1 MLIVVFL
8 LILTSDGFAFIL
20 LLGDIMNKIILVD
33 GNNLLFR
40 SFYATAYQ
48 GVIMKNSKGFPT
60 NALYG
65 FINMMNK
72 IIQEENPSYIMVAFD
87 KGKTFRHDKY
97 NQYKAG
103 RSEMPDELRVQFPKA
118 KEILE
123 SMGIKYFEIDNYE
136 ADDIIGTISLEVE
149 KSNDFFATIVSSD
162 KDLLQLIG
170 DRVDV
175 KLLKQTGYIM
185 MTKDEFIKTYQV
197 PPIRMIDLKALMGD
211 SSDHIPGVKGIGE
224 KTAITLLSKYQS
236 LDNLYEH
243 INEVTGKT
251 REKLENDKENAY
263 MSYDLATIYR
273 EVPIDFSLEDCIY
286 TKQNSKKFT
295 ELLQEFEFHS
305 LLKKYHLDDVE
316 HVTEKN
322 SMLSILPIEKLSSN
336 TFSFY
341 VETKGSVYS
350 KSEVLGVG
358 IYDGISGYFL
368 SKNELEKNKELFSD
382 SKYKY
387 TYDLKKDIVVLNSLG
402 ISISNVT
409 FDTMIAAY
417 LLDYVVKDDIS
428 FVAQAFDVSLP
439 LYEELYGTE
448 KRPKEITEEKL
459 KEVCCQKAKFIYDT
473 RNQLLEDLQKNNEL
487 ELFQKIEMPL
497 SRVLADMELTGIKV
511 DVSYLDKIALDLKSQ
526 MEVVEKEIY
535 ELAGVTFNIMSPVQL
550 SKILFETLEI
560 PYPKRV
566 KDGKYSTSKD
576 ILDKIHFVHPIVDKI
591 LEYRTLAKLYTNY
604 AVGLKAEV
612 REDGRIHTIFT
623 QTLTR
628 TGRLSSISPNL
639 QNIPARAEYSK
650 LIRKA
655 FIPDNNSKLLSS
667 DYSQVELRIFAHM
680 SKAENLIQAFKE
692 NQDIHTKTASDIF
705 QVSMDEVT
713 KDMRRTAKA
722 VNFGILYGISSF
734 GLSEDLGVDIATAK
748 KFIDNYLETY
758 PGISEYMEDEKKKA
772 YELGY
777 VTTLMN
783 RRRVIEELKN
793 KNYMIRSSGER
804 MALNTPI
811 QGTAADIL
819 KKAMV
824 EIYDE
829 FNKRGLK
836 SKMLIQVHDELV
848 FNVLDDE
855 LEEVSSIVRNIM
867 ENTIQLS
874 VPLKVDIEYGD
885 NWYEAK

>member
-1 MLIVVFL
+1 
-8 LILTSDGFAFIL
+8 
-20 LLGDIMNKIILVD
+20 MNKIILVD

-40 SFYATAYQ
+40 SFYATFYQ

-97 NQYKAG
+97 DEYKAG
-103 RSEMPDELRVQFPKA
+103 RVEMPEELKLQFPKA
-118 KEILE
+118 KEILDA
-123 SMGIKYFEIDNYE
+123 MGIKYFEIDNYE
-136 ADDIIGTISLEVE
+136 ADDIIGTLSSYVDQ
-149 KSNDFFATIVSSD
+149 SNDFVATIVSSD
-162 KDLLQLIG
+162 KDLLQLIS
-170 DRVDV
+170 DKVVV
-175 KLLKQTGYIM
+175 KLLKTSGHIM
-185 MTKDEFIKTYQV
+185 MTKEEFIKTYQV
-197 PPIRMIDLKALMGD
+197 EPIHMIDLKALMGD
-211 SSDHIPGVKGIGE
+211 ASDHIPGVKGIGE
-224 KTAITLLSKYQS
+224 KTAINLLSKFES
-236 LDNLYEH
+236 LDNLYLH
-243 INEVTGKT
+243 IDEVTGKT
-251 REKLENDKENAY
+251 KEKLVNDKESAY

-273 EVPIDFSLEDCIY
+273 EVPLGFTLEDCKYQKIN
-286 TKQNSKKFT
+286 TKRFT

-305 LLKKYHLDDVE
+305 LLKKYHLEEEVE
-316 HVTEKN
+316 EKKEELHF
-322 SMLSILPIEKLSSN
+322 SPIEELTSH

-341 VETKGSVYS
+341 VETRGEVYS

-358 IYDGISGYFL
+358 IYDGISSYFL
-368 SKNELEKNKELFSD
+368 TKEELEKHKELFSSD
-382 SKYKY
+382 SFKY
-387 TYDLKKDIVVLNSLG
+387 TYDYKKDMVVLKSLG
-402 ISISNVT
+402 IDLENVT

-428 FVAQAFDVSLP
+428 FLAQAFHCSIPFYDDI
-439 LYEELYGTE
+439 YGSV
-448 KRPKEITEEKL
+448 KRPKEVSVEQIRDISCK
-459 KEVCCQKAKFIYDT
+459 KAKFIYDT
-473 RNQLLEDLQKNNEL
+473 RNQLLEELKNYDEL
-487 ELFQKIEMPL
+487 ELFQNIEMPL

-511 DVSYLDKIALDLKSQ
+511 DVSYLEKVEDELKKK
-526 MEVVEKEIY
+526 MDEVEEEIY
-535 ELAGVTFNIMSPVQL
+535 QLAGTKFNIMSPAQL
-550 SKILFETLEI
+550 SKVLFETLEI

-576 ILDKIHFVHPIVDKI
+576 ILDKIRFVHPIVDKI
-591 LEYRTLAKLYTNY
+591 LEYRTLSKLYTNY
-604 AVGLKAEV
+604 AVGLISEV

-639 QNIPARAEYSK
+639 QNIPARSEYSK
-650 LIRKA
+650 LIRTA
-655 FIPDNNSKLLSS
+655 FIPDSHSKLLSS

-680 SKAENLIQAFKE
+680 SKAENLIQAFKDGK
-692 NQDIHTKTASDIF
+692 DIHTKTASDIF
-705 QVSMDEVT
+705 HVPMDEVT

-734 GLSEDLGVDIATAK
+734 GLSEDLGIDIATAK
-748 KFIDNYLETY
+748 KFITNYLETY
-758 PGISEYMEDEKKKA
+758 PGISEYMEEEKKKA
-772 YELGY
+772 YENGY

-783 RRRVIEELKN
+783 RRRVIDELKS
-793 KNYMIRSSGER
+793 KNYMVRSSGER

-811 QGTAADIL
+811 QGSAADIL

-824 EIYDE
+824 EIYEE
-829 FNKRGLK
+829 FKKRGLK

-855 LEEVSSIVRNIM
+855 LDEVSKIVRDVM
-867 ENTIQLS
+867 EHTIELS
-874 VPLKVDIEYGD
+874 VPLKVDIEYGN

>member
-1 MLIVVFL
+1 
-8 LILTSDGFAFIL
+8 
-20 LLGDIMNKIILVD
+20 MNKIILVD

-40 SFYATAYQ
+40 SFFATAYQ

-97 NQYKAG
+97 EEYKAG
-103 RSEMPDELRVQFPKA
+103 RSEMPDELRLQFPKA
-118 KEILE
+118 KEILDA
-123 SMGIKYFEIDNYE
+123 MGIKHFEIDNYE
-136 ADDIIGTISLEVE
+136 ADDIIGTLSLEVE
-149 KSNDFFATIVSSD
+149 HRDDFVATIVSSD
-162 KDLLQLIG
+162 KDLLQLIS
-170 DRVDV
+170 DKVDV
-175 KLLKQTGYIM
+175 KLLKQSGHIM

-224 KTAITLLSKYQS
+224 KTAINLLSKFQS
-236 LDNLYEH
+236 LDNLYLH
-243 INEVTGKT
+243 IDEVSGKT
-251 REKLENDKENAY
+251 REKLENDKKNAY

-273 EVPIDFSLEDCIY
+273 EVPLDFTIEDCKY
-286 TKQNSKKFT
+286 TGENSVRFT

-305 LLKKYHLDDVE
+305 LLKKYHLTEDVATTVKKE
-316 HVTEKN
+316 EVI
-322 SMLSILPIEKLSSN
+322 SILPIEKLTSN

-341 VETKGSVYS
+341 VETRGSVYS

-368 SKNELEKNKELFSD
+368 SREELEEHRDLFSN
-382 SKYKY
+382 SSFKY
-387 TYDLKKDIVVLNSLG
+387 TYDLKKNIVVLNSLG
-402 ISISNVT
+402 IQISNVT
-409 FDTMIAAY
+409 FDTMIATY

-428 FVAQAFDVSLP
+428 YVAQAFDVSLP
-439 LYEELYGTE
+439 LYDDLFGTE
-448 KRPKEITEEKL
+448 KRPKEVSSDVL
-459 KEVCCQKAKFIYDT
+459 KDVCCRKAKFIYDT
-473 RNQLLEDLQKNNEL
+473 RNQLLEDLGKNNEL
-487 ELFQKIEMPL
+487 DLFQKIEMPL
-497 SRVLADMELTGIKV
+497 SRVLADMELTGILV
-511 DVSYLDKIALDLKSQ
+511 DVPYLEKIEADLKSQ
-526 MEVVEKEIY
+526 MDVLEQEIY
-535 ELAGVTFNIMSPVQL
+535 ELAGITFNIMSPAQL
-550 SKILFETLEI
+550 AKVLFENLEI
-560 PYPKRV
+560 PYPKKV

-576 ILDKIHFVHPIVDKI
+576 ILDKIRFVHPIVDKI
-591 LEYRTLAKLYTNY
+591 LDYRTVSKLYTNY
-604 AVGLKAEV
+604 AVGLKSEV

-639 QNIPARAEYSK
+639 QNIPASLEYSK
-650 LIRKA
+650 LIRTA
-655 FIPDNNSKLLSS
+655 FIPNPHSKILSS

-680 SKAENLIQAFKE
+680 SKADNLIQAFKDGK
-692 NQDIHTKTASDIF
+692 DIHTKTASDIF
-705 QVSMDEVT
+705 HVPMDEVT

-758 PGISEYMEDEKKKA
+758 PGISEYMEEEKKKA

-804 MALNTPI
+804 IALNTPI

-855 LEEVSSIVRNIM
+855 LEEVSSIVRDIM
-867 ENTIQLS
+867 ENTIKLS

>member
-1 MLIVVFL
+1 
-8 LILTSDGFAFIL
+8 
-20 LLGDIMNKIILVD
+20 MNKIILVD

-65 FINMMNK
+65 FINMMHK
-72 IIQEENPSYIMVAFD
+72 IVEEETPSYIMVAFD

-97 NQYKAG
+97 VDYKAG
-103 RSEMPDELRVQFPKA
+103 RSEMPDELKLQFPKA
-118 KEILE
+118 KEILD
-123 SMGIKYFEIDNYE
+123 SLGIKHFEIDNYE
-136 ADDIIGTISLEVE
+136 ADDIIGTLSLEVE
-149 KSNDFFATIVSSD
+149 KRDDFIATIISSD
-162 KDLLQLIG
+162 KDLLQLVS
-170 DRVDV
+170 DKVV
-175 KLLKQTGYIM
+175 MKLLKQSGHIM
-185 MTKDEFIKTYQV
+185 MTKEEFIKTYQV
-197 PPIRMIDLKALMGD
+197 LPIRMIDLKALMGD
-211 SSDHIPGVKGIGE
+211 PSDHIPGVKGIGE
-224 KTAITLLSKYQS
+224 KTAISLLSKFQT
-236 LDNLYEH
+236 LDNLYLH
-243 INEVTGKT
+243 IDEVKGKT
-251 REKLENDKENAY
+251 KEKLENDKDSAY

-273 EVPIDFSLEDCIY
+273 EVPLGFTLDDCKYTRENTKAFKKLLE
-286 TKQNSKKFT
+286 
-295 ELLQEFEFHS
+295 EFEFHS
-305 LLKKYHLDDVE
+305 LLKKYHLD
-316 HVTEKN
+316 TEEVKKEEKKSDN
-322 SMLSILPIEKLSSN
+322 FTILPIDQLKAN

-341 VETKGSVYS
+341 VETRGKVYS
-350 KSEVLGVG
+350 KSEVLGIG
-358 IYDGISGYFL
+358 IYDGVNGYFL
-368 SKNELEKNKELFSD
+368 SLDEISKYKDLFSGN
-382 SKYKY
+382 SYKY
-387 TYDLKKDIVVLNSLG
+387 TYDLKKDIVVLNPLG
-402 ISISNVT
+402 ISIHQVT
-409 FDTMIAAY
+409 FDTMIASY

-428 FVAQAFDVSLP
+428 FVAQAFDVKLP
-439 LYEELYGTE
+439 LYEDLYGTE
-448 KRPKEITEEKL
+448 KRPKEVSDDVL
-459 KEVCCQKAKFIYDT
+459 RDVCCRKAKFIYDT
-473 RNQLLEDLQKNNEL
+473 RNQLLEQLQKNNEL

-497 SRVLADMELTGIKV
+497 SRVLADMELTGILV
-511 DVSYLDKIALDLKSQ
+511 DVDYLDQVALELKEK
-526 MEVVEKEIY
+526 MEDVEREIY
-535 ELAGVTFNIMSPVQL
+535 ELAGVTFNIMSPSQL
-550 SKILFETLEI
+550 AKVLFETLQI

-576 ILDKIHFVHPIVDKI
+576 ILDKIRFVHPIVDKI

-639 QNIPARAEYSK
+639 QNIPARQEYSK

-655 FIPDNNSKLLSS
+655 FIPDPNSKLLSS
-667 DYSQVELRIFAHM
+667 DYSQVELRVFAHM
-680 SKAENLIQAFKE
+680 SNAENLIQAFVDGK
-692 NQDIHTKTASDIF
+692 DIHTKTASDIYH
-705 QVSMDEVT
+705 VPMEEVT

-734 GLSEDLGVDIATAK
+734 GLSEDLGIDIQTAK
-748 KFIDNYLETY
+748 KFIDNYLKTY
-758 PGISEYMEDEKKKA
+758 PGIAEYMEEEKKKA

-793 KNYMIRSSGER
+793 KNYLIRSSGER
-804 MALNTPI
+804 IALNTPI

-829 FNKRGLK
+829 FQKRGLK

-848 FNVLDDE
+848 FNVLDSELDE
-855 LEEVSSIVRNIM
+855 VIAIVRNIM
-867 ENTIQLS
+867 EHTIELK
-874 VPLKVDIEYGD
+874 VPLKVDIEYGN

>member
-1 MLIVVFL
+1 
-8 LILTSDGFAFIL
+8 
-20 LLGDIMNKIILVD
+20 MNKIILVD

-72 IIQEENPSYIMVAFD
+72 IIQEEKPSYIMVAFD

-97 NQYKAG
+97 DEYKAG
-103 RSEMPDELRVQFPKA
+103 RSEMPDELRLQFPKA
-118 KEILE
+118 KEILDAQ
-123 SMGIKYFEIDNYE
+123 GIKHFEIDNYE
-136 ADDIIGTISLEVE
+136 ADDIIGTLSLEVE
-149 KSNDFFATIVSSD
+149 HRDDFVATIVSSD
-162 KDLLQLIG
+162 KDLLQLIS
-170 DRVDV
+170 DKVDV
-175 KLLKQTGYIM
+175 KLLKQSGHIM

-224 KTAITLLSKYQS
+224 KTAINLLSKFQS
-236 LDNLYEH
+236 LDNLYLH
-243 INEVTGKT
+243 IDEVSGKT
-251 REKLENDKENAY
+251 REKLENDKKNAY
-263 MSYDLATIYR
+263 MSYDLATICR
-273 EVPIDFSLEDCIY
+273 EVPLDFTIEDCKY
-286 TKQNSKKFT
+286 TGENSEKFT

-305 LLKKYHLDDVE
+305 LLKKYHL
-316 HVTEKN
+316 TEDAATSVKKDEGI
-322 SMLSILPIEKLSSN
+322 SILPVEKLTSN

-341 VETKGSVYS
+341 VETRGAVYS

-358 IYDGISGYFL
+358 IYDGVSGYYL
-368 SKNELEKNKELFSD
+368 SKEELEEHRNLFSN
-382 SKYKY
+382 SSFKY
-387 TYDLKKDIVVLNSLG
+387 TYDLKKNIVVLHSLG
-402 ISISNVT
+402 IQISNVT
-409 FDTMIAAY
+409 FDTMIATY

-428 FVAQAFDVSLP
+428 YVAQAFDVSLP
-439 LYEELYGTE
+439 LYDDLFGSE
-448 KRPKEITEEKL
+448 KRPKEVSPEVL
-459 KEVCCQKAKFIYDT
+459 RDVCCRKAKFIYDT
-473 RNQLLEDLQKNNEL
+473 RNQLLEELGKNNEL
-487 ELFQKIEMPL
+487 DLFQKIEMPL
-497 SRVLADMELTGIKV
+497 SRVLADMELTGILV
-511 DVSYLDKIALDLKSQ
+511 DVPYLEKIEADLKSQ
-526 MEVVEKEIY
+526 MDALEQEIY
-535 ELAGVTFNIMSPVQL
+535 ELAGTTFNIMSPAQL
-550 SKILFETLEI
+550 SKILFEKLEI
-560 PYPKRV
+560 PYPKKV

-576 ILDKIHFVHPIVDKI
+576 ILDKIRFVHPIVDKI
-591 LEYRTLAKLYTNY
+591 LDYRTVSKLYTNY

-639 QNIPARAEYSK
+639 QNIPASAEYSK
-650 LIRKA
+650 LIRTA
-655 FIPDNNSKLLSS
+655 FIPDSHSKLLSS

-680 SKAENLIQAFKE
+680 SKADNLIQAFKDGK
-692 NQDIHTKTASDIF
+692 DIHTKTASDIF
-705 QVSMDEVT
+705 HVPMEEVT

-734 GLSEDLGVDIATAK
+734 GLSEDLGVDIVTAK
-748 KFIDNYLETY
+748 KFIDNYLKTY
-758 PGISEYMEDEKKKA
+758 PGISEYMEEEKKKA

-855 LEEVSSIVRNIM
+855 LEEVSSIVRDIM
-867 ENTIQLS
+867 EHTIELS
-874 VPLKVDIEYGD
+874 VPLKVDIEYGN

>member
-1 MLIVVFL
+1 
-8 LILTSDGFAFIL
+8 
-20 LLGDIMNKIILVD
+20 MNKIILVD

-65 FINMMNK
+65 FINMMHK
-72 IIQEENPSYIMVAFD
+72 IIEEEAPSYIMVAFD

-97 NQYKAG
+97 EEYKAG
-103 RSEMPDELRVQFPKA
+103 RSEMPDELRLQFPKA
-118 KEILE
+118 KEVLDAL
-123 SMGIKYFEIDNYE
+123 GIKHFEIENYE
-136 ADDIIGTISLEVE
+136 ADDIIGTLSLEVE
-149 KSNDFFATIVSSD
+149 KRDDFVATIISSD
-162 KDLLQLIG
+162 KDLLQLVS
-170 DRVDV
+170 DKVV
-175 KLLKQTGYIM
+175 MKLLKQSGHIM
-185 MTKDEFIKTYQV
+185 MTREEFINTYQV

-224 KTAITLLSKYQS
+224 KTAINLLSKFQS
-236 LDNLYEH
+236 LDNLYNH
-243 INEVTGKT
+243 IDEVTGKT
-251 REKLENDKENAY
+251 KEKLENDKKSAY

-273 EVPIDFSLEDCIY
+273 EVPLGFTLEDCKY
-286 TKQNSKKFT
+286 TRENTKEFRNIL
-295 ELLQEFEFHS
+295 EEFEFHS
-305 LLKKYHLDDVE
+305 LLKKYHLE
-316 HVTEKN
+316 EENSKPEKKEETTF
-322 SMLSILPIEKLSSN
+322 SILPIDKLTAN

-341 VETKGSVYS
+341 VETRGSVYS

-368 SKNELEKNKELFSD
+368 SKEELEKHKDLFSGK
-382 SKYKY
+382 SFKY
-387 TYDLKKDIVVLNSLG
+387 TYDLKKDIVVLHSLG
-402 ISISNVT
+402 IDVSNVT
-409 FDTMIAAY
+409 FDTMIATY

-428 FVAQAFDVSLP
+428 FVAQAFDVRLP
-439 LYEELYGTE
+439 LYDDLFGTE
-448 KRPKEITEEKL
+448 KRPKEVSSDVL
-459 KEVCCQKAKFIYDT
+459 REVCCQKAKFIYDT
-473 RNQLLEDLQKNNEL
+473 RNQLLEELKNNNEL
-487 ELFQKIEMPL
+487 DLFQKIEMPL
-497 SRVLADMELTGIKV
+497 SRVLADMELTGIRV
-511 DVSYLDKIALDLKSQ
+511 DVSYLEKVELELKGQ
-526 MEVVEKEIY
+526 MDVLEQKIY
-535 ELAGVTFNIMSPVQL
+535 ELAGVVFNIMSPAQL
-550 SKILFETLEI
+550 SKVLFETLEI
-560 PYPKRV
+560 PYPKKV
-566 KDGKYSTSKD
+566 KNNKYSTSKD
-576 ILDKIHFVHPIVDKI
+576 ILDKIRFVHPIVDKI

-639 QNIPARAEYSK
+639 QNIPARQEYSK

-655 FIPDNNSKLLSS
+655 FIPEENSKLLSS

-692 NQDIHTKTASDIF
+692 GKDIHTKTASDIF
-705 QVSMDEVT
+705 HVPMEEVT

-758 PGISEYMEDEKKKA
+758 PGISEYMEEEKKKA
-772 YELGY
+772 YDLGY

-783 RRRVIEELKN
+783 RRRVVEELKN

-804 MALNTPI
+804 IALNTPI

-829 FNKRGLK
+829 FHKRGLK

-848 FNVLDDE
+848 FNVLNDE
-855 LEEVSSIVRNIM
+855 LEEVSSIVRDIM
-867 ENTIQLS
+867 EHTIELS

>member
-1 MLIVVFL
+1 
-8 LILTSDGFAFIL
+8 
-20 LLGDIMNKIILVD
+20 MNKIILVD

-72 IIQEENPSYIMVAFD
+72 IIQEEKPSYIMVAFD

-97 NQYKAG
+97 DEYKAG
-103 RSEMPDELRVQFPKA
+103 RSEMPDELRLQFPKA
-118 KEILE
+118 KEILDAQ
-123 SMGIKYFEIDNYE
+123 GIKHFEIDNYE
-136 ADDIIGTISLEVE
+136 ADDIIGTLSLEVE
-149 KSNDFFATIVSSD
+149 HRDDFVATIVSSD
-162 KDLLQLIG
+162 KDLLQLIS
-170 DRVDV
+170 DKVDV
-175 KLLKQTGYIM
+175 KLLKQSGHIM
-185 MTKDEFIKTYQV
+185 MTKNEFIKTYQV

-224 KTAITLLSKYQS
+224 KTAINLLSKFQS
-236 LDNLYEH
+236 LDNLYLH
-243 INEVTGKT
+243 IDEVSGKT
-251 REKLENDKENAY
+251 REKLENDKKNAY

-273 EVPIDFSLEDCIY
+273 EVPLDFTIEDCKY
-286 TKQNSKKFT
+286 TGENSEKFT

-305 LLKKYHLDDVE
+305 LLKKYHLTEDA
-316 HVTEKN
+316 VTSVKKDEGI
-322 SMLSILPIEKLSSN
+322 SILPVEKLASN

-341 VETKGSVYS
+341 VETKGTVYS

-358 IYDGISGYFL
+358 IYDGVSGYYL
-368 SKNELEKNKELFSD
+368 SKEELEEHRNLFSN
-382 SKYKY
+382 SSFKY
-387 TYDLKKDIVVLNSLG
+387 TYDLKKNIVVLHSLG
-402 ISISNVT
+402 IQISNVT
-409 FDTMIAAY
+409 FDTMIATY

-428 FVAQAFDVSLP
+428 YVAQAFDVSLP
-439 LYEELYGTE
+439 LYDDLFGSE
-448 KRPKEITEEKL
+448 KRPKEVSPEVL
-459 KEVCCQKAKFIYDT
+459 RDVCCRKAKFIYDT
-473 RNQLLEDLQKNNEL
+473 RNQLLEELGKNNEL
-487 ELFQKIEMPL
+487 DLFQKIEMPL
-497 SRVLADMELTGIKV
+497 SRVLADMELTGILV
-511 DVSYLDKIALDLKSQ
+511 DVPYLEKIEADLKNQ
-526 MEVVEKEIY
+526 MDVLEQEIY
-535 ELAGVTFNIMSPVQL
+535 ELAGITFNIMSPAQL
-550 SKILFETLEI
+550 SKILFEKLEI
-560 PYPKRV
+560 PYPKKV

-576 ILDKIHFVHPIVDKI
+576 ILDKIRFVHPIVDKI
-591 LEYRTLAKLYTNY
+591 LDYRTVSKLYTNY

-639 QNIPARAEYSK
+639 QNIPASAEYSK
-650 LIRKA
+650 LIRTA
-655 FIPDNNSKLLSS
+655 FIPDSHSKLLSS

-680 SKAENLIQAFKE
+680 SKADNLIQAFKDGK
-692 NQDIHTKTASDIF
+692 DIHTKTASDIF
-705 QVSMDEVT
+705 HVPMEEVT

-734 GLSEDLGVDIATAK
+734 GLSEDLGVDIVTAK
-748 KFIDNYLETY
+748 KFIDNYLKTY
-758 PGISEYMEDEKKKA
+758 PGISEYMEEEKKKA

-855 LEEVSSIVRNIM
+855 LEEVSSIVRDIM
-867 ENTIQLS
+867 EHTIELS
-874 VPLKVDIEYGD
+874 VPLKVDIEYGN

>member
-1 MLIVVFL
+1 
-8 LILTSDGFAFIL
+8 
-20 LLGDIMNKIILVD
+20 MNKIILVD

-72 IIQEENPSYIMVAFD
+72 IIQDENPSYIMVAFD

-97 NQYKAG
+97 VDYKAG
-103 RSEMPDELRVQFPKA
+103 RSEMPDELRLQFPKA
-118 KEILE
+118 KEVLE
-123 SMGIKYFEIDNYE
+123 AMGIKYFEIDNYE
-136 ADDIIGTISLEVE
+136 ADDIIGTLAKKVE
-149 KSNDFFATIVSSD
+149 MRDDYIATIVSSD
-162 KDLLQLIG
+162 KDLLQLIS
-170 DRVDV
+170 DKVDV
-175 KLLKQTGYIM
+175 KLLKQSGHIM
-185 MTKDEFIKTYQV
+185 MTKEEFIKTYQV

-224 KTAITLLSKYQS
+224 KTAINLLSKFDS
-236 LDNLYEH
+236 LDNLYAH
-243 INEVTGKT
+243 IEEVTGKT
-251 REKLENDKENAY
+251 KEKLENDKENAY

-273 EVPIDFSLEDCIY
+273 DVLLDFSLDDCRY
-286 TKQNSKKFT
+286 TKENTKRFT

-305 LLKKYHLDDVE
+305 LIKKYHLDQDIPVE
-316 HVTEKN
+316 VKKEDMIH
-322 SMLSILPIEKLSSN
+322 ILPIDQLVANS
-336 TFSFY
+336 FSFY
-341 VETKGSVYS
+341 VETRGSVYS
-350 KSEVLGVG
+350 KSEVLGIG
-358 IYDGISGYFL
+358 IYDGISGYFI
-368 SKNELEKNKELFSD
+368 SASELEKYKNLFS
-382 SKYKY
+382 SNSFKY
-387 TYDLKKDIVVLNSLG
+387 TYDLKKNIVVLNSLG

-428 FVAQAFDVSLP
+428 FVAQAFSVSIP
-439 LYEELYGTE
+439 LYDDLYGTE
-448 KRPKEITEEKL
+448 KRPKEVNLETL
-459 KEVCCQKAKFIYDT
+459 QEVCCRKAKFIYDT
-473 RNQLLEDLQKNNEL
+473 RNQLLEELQKNNEL
-487 ELFQKIEMPL
+487 DLFQKIEMPL
-497 SRVLADMELTGIKV
+497 SLVLADMELTGIKV
-511 DVSYLDKIALDLKSQ
+511 DVSYLEKVEEDLAGQ
-526 MEVVEKEIY
+526 MAILEKEIY
-535 ELAGVTFNIMSPVQL
+535 DLAGVEFNIMSPAQL
-550 SKILFETLEI
+550 SKILFEHLEI

-576 ILDKIHFVHPIVDKI
+576 ILDKIRFAHPIVDKI

-639 QNIPARAEYSK
+639 QNIPARVEFSR

-655 FIPDNNSKLLSS
+655 FVPDINSKLLSS

-680 SKAENLIQAFKE
+680 SKALNLIQAFKE
-692 NQDIHTKTASDIF
+692 GKDIHTKTASDIF
-705 QVSMDEVT
+705 HVPMDEVT

-734 GLSEDLGVDIATAK
+734 GLSEDLGIDISTAK

-758 PGISEYMEDEKKKA
+758 PGISEYMEEEKKKA

-819 KKAMV
+819 KKTMV

-829 FNKRGLK
+829 FKRRGLK

-848 FNVLDDE
+848 FNVLDSE
-855 LEEVSSIVRNIM
+855 LEEVSQIVRNIM
-867 ENTIQLS
+867 ENTIKLS
-874 VPLKVDIEYGD
+874 VPLKVDIEYGN